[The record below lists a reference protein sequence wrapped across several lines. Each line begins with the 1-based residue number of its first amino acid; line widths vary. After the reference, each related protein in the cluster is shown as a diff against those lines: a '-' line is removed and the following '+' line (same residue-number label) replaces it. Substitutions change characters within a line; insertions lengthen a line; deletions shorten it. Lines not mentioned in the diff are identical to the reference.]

1 MNSVQV
7 SVAEPDWN
15 NPAARLSTY
24 FRVGEM
30 TLGDPRRIPL
40 DPVVK
45 ARIVRFAQE
54 LNKVRAAWGSGLG
67 VTSWY
72 RPYLVNLAVG
82 GVPNSQHVLGWAAD
96 VYPVNGKI
104 SEFQTW
110 IDLRWSGGLGY
121 GAQKGFVH
129 LDARDG
135 FPCFGDRKRGVRW
148 IY

>member
-1 MNSVQV
+1 MNQ
-7 SVAEPDWN
+7 EIDWA
-15 NPAARLSTY
+15 NPTARLSTY

-30 TLGDPRRIPL
+30 TLGDPRRIPR
-40 DPVVK
+40 DPIVME
-45 ARIVRFAQE
+45 RILRFAAE
-54 LNKVRAAWGSGLG
+54 LDKVRAAWGSGLG

-121 GAQKGFVH
+121 GARKGFVH

-135 FPCFGDRKRGVRW
+135 IPCFGSRKSGIRW
-148 IY
+148 NY

>member
-1 MNSVQV
+1 MGQWVGGDELV
-7 SVAEPDWN
+7 S
-15 NPAARLSTY
+15 LLL
-24 FRVGEM
+24 GE
-30 TLGDPRRIPL
+30 
-40 DPVVK
+40 
-45 ARIVRFAQE
+45 
-54 LNKVRAAWGSGLG
+54 SGG
-67 VTSWY
+67 
-72 RPYLVNLAVG
+72 G

-121 GAQKGFVH
+121 GARKGFVH

-135 FPCFGDRKRGVRW
+135 FPCFGGRKRGIRW